1 MRYQK
6 NISVVSWI
14 LVKVITM
21 LFSNMSKTHFKKYLH
36 KTLRAHGIIF
46 LLAVF
51 TTGCA
56 KQNVV
61 MNDTFPDQLDIAET
75 GLTISEEKIQQDRNF
90 LKSLHSLESNEYRIA
105 SGDKFNIYV
114 YNESDLDTEGII
126 VKMDGTITCKLVG
139 EIQVKDL
146 SIPRATSE
154 IEAALKKY
162 VHYPKVSLIPYEM
175 RSSSFTIMGKV
186 TKPGFYYFDGSIR
199 LADAIAKAEGLS
211 VGVFDN
217 NTIEL
222 ADLEHS
228 FVRRGEKVLPID
240 FDALLRK
247 GDALMNIPLIN
258 GDYIFIP
265 SAMNQEVY
273 VIGEVNKQGYFG
285 FKPNMTAGR
294 LLAHAEGVK
303 NSAADEIA
311 VIRGNLQHPRLYKL
325 SRDEILTGTS
335 RDFRLEPNDIVY
347 VPKGILGKWNAIL
360 SEIVPTLEAA
370 VTAFDIDREISVR
383 VK

>member
-1 MRYQK
+1 MYITNNSMPKTFVILK
-6 NISVVSWI
+6 NSWVFGLSCMLVLI
-14 LVKVITM
+14 L
-21 LFSNMSKTHFKKYLH
+21 
-36 KTLRAHGIIF
+36 
-46 LLAVF
+46 
-51 TTGCA
+51 TGCA
-56 KQNVV
+56 KEALTEINS
-61 MNDTFPDQLDIAET
+61 FPEQLLTEDT
-75 GLTISEEKIQQDRNF
+75 GLDVNEISVQQDLDL
-90 LKSLHSLESNEYRIA
+90 LKSLHDLENKAYQIA
-105 SGDKFNIYV
+105 PGDKFNIYV
-114 YNESDLDTEGII
+114 YNEKDLDTEGII
-126 VKMDGTITCKLVG
+126 VKMDGSITCKLIG

-146 SIPRATSE
+146 SIPQATSE
-154 IEAALKKY
+154 IESRLKKY
-162 VHYPKVSLIPYEM
+162 IHYPKVSLIPYEM

-228 FVRRGEKVLPID
+228 FIRRGNQILPID

-247 GDALMNIPLIN
+247 GDALMNIPLFN

-294 LLAHAEGVK
+294 LLAHAEGVR
-303 NSAADEIA
+303 NSAGDEIL

-325 SRDEILTGTS
+325 SRDQIMNGTR

-360 SEIVPTLEAA
+360 SEIMPTMEASLS
-370 VTAFDIDREISVR
+370 AFDIDREISIR
-383 VK
+383 R

>member
-1 MRYQK
+1 MLFTS
-6 NISVVSWI
+6 ISLVHTKRNLLKALCSQGIFLFLTLTISGCANQDVVSD
-14 LVKVITM
+14 
-21 LFSNMSKTHFKKYLH
+21 N
-36 KTLRAHGIIF
+36 
-46 LLAVF
+46 
-51 TTGCA
+51 
-56 KQNVV
+56 
-61 MNDTFPDQLDIAET
+61 TFPDQLDISET
-75 GLTISEEKIQQDRNF
+75 GLTVTEEQIQQDRNF
-90 LKSLHSLESNEYRIA
+90 LKSLHTLENNEYRIA

-114 YNESDLDTEGII
+114 YNESDLDTKGII
-126 VKMDGTITCKLVG
+126 VKMDGTITCKLIG

-146 SIPRATSE
+146 SIPNATAE

-162 VHYPKVSLIPYEM
+162 IHYPKVSLIPYEM

-222 ADLEHS
+222 ADLQHS
-228 FVRRGEKVLPID
+228 FVRRGDDILPID

-303 NSAADEIA
+303 NSAADEIV

-347 VPKGILGKWNAIL
+347 VPKGILGQWNAIL